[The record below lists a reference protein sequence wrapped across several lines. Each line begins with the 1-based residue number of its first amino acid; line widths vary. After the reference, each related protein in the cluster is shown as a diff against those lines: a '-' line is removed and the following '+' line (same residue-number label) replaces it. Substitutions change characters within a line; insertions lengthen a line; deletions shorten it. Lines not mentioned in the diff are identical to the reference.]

1 MCICMNEYICNVVWY
16 VMYCVVMCI
25 IYIYTTDF
33 YCSTK
38 VILQSQGL
46 GGFLR
51 FVASFISTSP
61 TNDLREGGGGCV
73 VKPQLPQVQSEFS
86 AIHITIH
93 MVHTHIYIIYVCMYM
108 ASHTCM

>member
-61 TNDLREGGGGCV
+61 TNDLREGGGCV
-73 VKPQLPQVQSEFS
+73 WLSHNSHKYSQSSQL
-86 AIHITIH
+86 
-93 MVHTHIYIIYVCMYM
+93 YI
-108 ASHTCM
+108 